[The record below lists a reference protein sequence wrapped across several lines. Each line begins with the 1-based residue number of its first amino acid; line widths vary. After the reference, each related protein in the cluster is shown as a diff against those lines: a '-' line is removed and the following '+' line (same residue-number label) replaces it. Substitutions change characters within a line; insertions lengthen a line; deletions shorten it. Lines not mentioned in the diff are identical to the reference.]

1 MEIREQLLTVTEVR
15 NLEHVGFSSEE
26 IASLFRLK
34 ELYQR
39 GAYQEA
45 TPEFKRLAFVRWLY
59 LPTWQWKVEC
69 TRAKPCP
76 HRSGQNW
83 MPSTDA
89 RPYGLPCLSCASS
102 LSALTDQ
109 ANELTCWLSAIRLA
123 LIWTARSSWTSASSN

>member
-45 TPEFKRLAFVRWLY
+45 TPEFKRLEFVRWLY
-59 LPTWQWKVEC
+59 QQ
-69 TRAKPCP
+69 
-76 HRSGQNW
+76 G
-83 MPSTDA
+83 
-89 RPYGLPCLSCASS
+89 
-102 LSALTDQ
+102 
-109 ANELTCWLSAIRLA
+109 RLQ
-123 LIWTARSSWTSASSN
+123 S